1 MTEGLCDQ
9 CETCRW
15 WRVMRGECSQRT
27 PAISWSE
34 CGRTCE
40 DYQRAVGEDWHAM
53 LYGNSDTRRM
63 HQ

>member
-1 MTEGLCDQ
+1 MSLCDQ
-9 CETCRW
+9 CESCRW

-27 PAISWSE
+27 PAISWGE

-40 DYQRAVGEDWHAM
+40 GYQRAVGEDWHAM

>member
-1 MTEGLCDQ
+1 
-9 CETCRW
+9 
-15 WRVMRGECSQRT
+15 MRGECSQRT

-34 CGRTCE
+34 HGRVCD